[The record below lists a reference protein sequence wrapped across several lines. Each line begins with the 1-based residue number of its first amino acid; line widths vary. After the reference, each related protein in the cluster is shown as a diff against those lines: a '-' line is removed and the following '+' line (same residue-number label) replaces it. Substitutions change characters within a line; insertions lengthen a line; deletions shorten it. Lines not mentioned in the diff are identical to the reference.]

1 MNYQKYIEIKEKY
14 GKHASW
20 AIWSDEL
27 DTPTSNM
34 EDVSFF
40 DDKEIYCIKMMLLLS
55 KNTKQHTLSFT

>member
-1 MNYQKYIEIKEKY
+1 MVQGAWLNKEKIDMDYEKYIKIKEKY

-20 AIWSDEL
+20 AIWSDED

-40 DDKEIYCIKMMLLLS
+40 NDREI
-55 KNTKQHTLSFT
+55 